1 MGPFQITAATGSGVI
16 VGFSLGLIGGGGS
29 ILAVPLLLYI
39 VGMRDPHQAI
49 GTSALAVAVNAYAN
63 LVPHARAHHVRWRPA
78 LIFAAAGL
86 VGAFVGSSIGKR
98 VDGHRLLIL
107 FALLMLFVAA
117 LMLRGRK
124 ADTATTG
131 AVRPENRWFLSTIGL
146 GAGTLSGFYGIGGG
160 FLVVPGLILGT
171 DMPTVAAIG
180 SSLVAVGTFGMT
192 TAVNYA
198 VSGLVAWPVALLFI
212 VGGIGGGWIGA
223 RLAKRLSA
231 QRQTLTRLLGCML
244 VVCRRTCCIGAT
256 LRGYKSAA

>member
-1 MGPFQITAATGSGVI
+1 VDPFQTTAAIGSGVI

-39 VGMRDPHQAI
+39 VGMPDPHQAI

-63 LVPHARAHHVRWRPA
+63 LVPHARAQHVRWGPA
-78 LIFAAAGL
+78 LNFAAAGL
-86 VGAFVGSSIGKR
+86 VGAFVGSSIGKV
-98 VDGHRLLIL
+98 VDGRRLLIL

-124 ADTATTG
+124 ADTSTSG
-131 AVRPENRWFLSTIGL
+131 AVGPKNLWRLGAIGL
-146 GAGTLSGFYGIGGG
+146 GTGTLSGFYGIGGG
-160 FLVVPGLILGT
+160 FLVVPGLILATG
-171 DMPTVAAIG
+171 MPTIAAIG

-198 VSGLVAWPVALLFI
+198 VSGLVDWPVALLFI
-212 VGGIGGGWIGA
+212 LGGIAGGWIGA
-223 RLAKRLSA
+223 RIAKRLSA

-244 VVCRRTCCIGAT
+244 VVV
-256 LRGYKSAA
+256 SAYMLYRSFT

>member
-1 MGPFQITAATGSGVI
+1 MEPFQTTAAIGSGVI

-39 VGMRDPHQAI
+39 VGMPDPHQAI

-63 LVPHARAHHVRWRPA
+63 LVPHALAQHVRWGPA
-78 LIFAAAGL
+78 VIFASAGV
-86 VGAFVGSSIGKR
+86 VGAFAGSSIGKMM
-98 VDGHRLLIL
+98 DGHRLLIL

-124 ADTATTG
+124 ADTSTSG
-131 AVRPENRWFLSTIGL
+131 AVQQKNLWRLVTIGL
-146 GAGTLSGFYGIGGG
+146 GTGTLSGFYGIGGG
-160 FLVVPGLILGT
+160 FLVVPGLILATG
-171 DMPTVAAIG
+171 MPTIAAIG

-198 VSGLVAWPVALLFI
+198 VSGLVDWPVALLFI
-212 VGGIGGGWIGA
+212 LGGIAGGWIGA
-223 RLAKRLSA
+223 RIAKRLSA

-244 VVCRRTCCIGAT
+244 VVVS
-256 LRGYKSAA
+256 GYMLYRSFT